1 MLPSAFPLGST
12 GGSTE
17 PARVGS
23 STATEGVNL
32 DDARLAADGSLLYV
46 LNQIDNRPT
55 PVHVEYLHQP
65 GVKPPNA

>member
-1 MLPSAFPLGST
+1 M
-12 GGSTE
+12 
-17 PARVGS
+17 
-23 STATEGVNL
+23 EGVNL